1 MKKQHRQKLTVRV
14 TPQTAYNL
22 ERLMTMSGQ
31 KTPGRVVDKL
41 VREKMLPYGAT
52 PEKWR
57 ETDERRNFA
66 YDRLLGD
73 LHGAKTLHAETGRG
87 YKGEY
92 IRLEPRGPG
101 GEAGRTAQAWPADCG
116 EVGLARGGLGGNRP
130 CGSSGR
136 VAFLP
141 DRRGANGNPCRV
153 RLSGIGGA
161 L

>member
-1 MKKQHRQKLTVRV
+1 MTPEELNERV
-14 TPQTAYNL
+14 KSLIADMEEIGARPAYL
-22 ERLMTMSGQ
+22 RGGS
-31 KTPGRVVDKL
+31 
-41 VREKMLPYGAT
+41 YGAT